1 MSLLNIHRV
10 IVGKGYELVPLGT
23 REIFILPS
31 SFSDTDVADALFR
44 IRNNTRGYWFRMER
58 LVSESKEFVYNRDT
72 PLAFEMKYIVTKD
85 GLGQDRIF
93 IFSKTVNHDCFK
105 QVVNDFVNDDDMGQ
119 DSYMRVISAG
129 FTDLKTCY
137 GRSETLNLDS
147 LSEDTDLLLHFL
159 GKN

>member
-1 MSLLNIHRV
+1 MSLMNIHRV
-10 IVGKGYELVPLGT
+10 VVGKGDQLVPAGT
-23 REIFILPS
+23 KEVFIIPS
-31 SFSDTDVADALFR
+31 EFCSSAVADSLFL
-44 IRNNTRGYWFRMER
+44 IRNNTHGYWFRMER
-58 LVSESKEFVYNRDT
+58 LVSEFKEFVLNRET
-72 PLAFEMKYIVTKD
+72 PLPFEMKYIVTKD

-93 IFSKTVNHDCFK
+93 IFSKTINHDCFS
-105 QVVNDFVNDDDMGQ
+105 QVVNELIGDDMGL
-119 DSYMRVISAG
+119 DTYMRVISAG